1 MRQPSKV
8 VPNPGKPRGSLSE
21 KIPSLTKH
29 VASVIHLPS
38 MPPTSRSQFLSVLA
52 FWTMS
57 ALANANQHPTP
68 NAPSAV
74 LPQKHRAILE
84 EHCSNCHNAEKQKG
98 KFRIDD
104 LPEAIADNRSAERWQ
119 KILNAINSGEMPPED
134 EKQLPPAAKAD
145 LLDDLAQ
152 TIVAARRNLGD
163 SRGVTTM
170 RRLNQRE
177 YGNSLHHLL
186 GVRINVNELPADTS
200 SNSFDTAGSNLFM
213 SGDQFEQYL
222 ELAREALSEAFE
234 RHDNANTEKKS
245 RFEAENG
252 LLERVAK
259 TLKERIDGRRS
270 YMRWKRAVDLAIAKP
285 ENKDAAQAIRAEK
298 KEDPNHIYRFW
309 SKLEGAPS
317 PADYGFT
324 DTQAAFH
331 VGLGQWNL
339 VPYQSWFLAQ
349 PENRTGGW
357 LSVGDNSVNSYFS
370 FHVYG
375 WPAGDYVVRIR
386 LAGNDKADPQRRFI
400 EFGMGNG
407 NPKHHDSAHMVTGTL
422 AAPQTIEIPVTLNA
436 KGGRSFFVRERG
448 TQDDDSQP
456 VRKQGAGISEN
467 TVGPDFAIWLDW
479 AEIERLP
486 AKPASPGMV
495 ALQKIIGDPRSTPQ
509 PGELR
514 EAFHV
519 FCAETYRGAQPSE
532 EFVNRLVHVYDDHRK
547 SGTDHRTSLK
557 EALALALASP
567 RFLYLNEPQPA
578 DHTATEN
585 TASQRLIPPR
595 ELAVRLSFLL
605 WGQPPDR
612 ELLSLATSGELAKRE
627 VLQQQTDRLL
637 NDPKADGFVHPFLH
651 QWLRMDRLDFFRFNT
666 ARYPDFDLSTKDAAR
681 SEVYA
686 TFAHLLR
693 NNLSVR
699 ELLKSR
705 HIVVNGL
712 LANYYGIEGVSGDSF
727 QPVELPAD
735 SPRGGLLGMAAIHAM
750 GSNGEHSSPVER
762 GAWVLRKLLNEPPPP
777 APANVPQLTRLEDKL
792 ITTRERLQLHQEQ
805 PQCASC
811 HRRIDPIGFGLEN
824 FDATGRWRTEDA
836 YERAGLGKKTWQI
849 DPAGTLHQGPS
860 FASFTELRDHIHSRA
875 DRFAKGLSTA
885 LVEYALGHPAGFS
898 DEPLIEQMVSDAS
911 QHNLSLRSFI
921 HSLVQSRSFQTK

>member
-1 MRQPSKV
+1 MSSTHR
-8 VPNPGKPRGSLSE
+8 R
-21 KIPSLTKH
+21 
-29 VASVIHLPS
+29 
-38 MPPTSRSQFLSVLA
+38 LA
-52 FWTMS
+52 S
-57 ALANANQHPTP
+57 ALIAFSAATSLATPHPDPSP
-68 NAPSAV
+68 NTPSAV
-74 LPQKHRAILE
+74 LSEKHRATLE
-84 EHCSNCHNAEKQKG
+84 EHCSRCHNAEKQKG

-104 LPEAIADNRSAERWQ
+104 LPLSITDNRSAERWQ

-134 EKQLPPAAKAD
+134 EKPLMPTAKAD
-145 LLDDLAQ
+145 LLDDLAR
-152 TIVAARRNLGD
+152 TIVTARRNLGD

-170 RRLNQRE
+170 RRINQRE

-186 GVRINVNELPADTS
+186 GVRINVSELPADTS
-200 SNSFDTAGSNLFM
+200 ANSFDTAGSNLFM

-234 RHDNANTEKKS
+234 RHDNAATIKKS

-259 TLKERIDGRRS
+259 TLKERIDGRRN
-270 YMRWKRAVDLAIAKP
+270 YMRWKRAVDQALAKP
-285 ENKDAAQAIRAEK
+285 ENKDTAQAIRAEK

-309 SKLEGAPS
+309 AKLEGAPS

-324 DTQAAFH
+324 DAQAAFH

-370 FHVYG
+370 FHTHG
-375 WPAGDYVVRIR
+375 WPSGDYVVRIR
-386 LAGNDKADPQRRFI
+386 AAGNEKADPQRRFI

-422 AAPQTIEIPVTLNA
+422 DDPQTIEIPVTLNA

-486 AKPASPGMV
+486 AKPAAPGM
-495 ALQKIIGDPRSTPQ
+495 AAIQTIIGDPKSTP
-509 PGELR
+509 PHSDLR
-514 EAFHV
+514 AAILAF
-519 FCAETYRGAQPSE
+519 CTKTYRGAHPSE
-532 EFVNRLVHVYDDHRK
+532 AFVDRLVQVYNDHRQHG
-547 SGTDHRTSLK
+547 SDHRTSLK
-557 EALALALASP
+557 EALALVLASP
-567 RFLYLNEPQPA
+567 KFLYLNEPQA
-578 DHTATEN
+578 AEQRVN
-585 TASQRLIPPR
+585 GASASPRSITTR

-605 WGQPPDR
+605 WGQPPDQ
-612 ELLSLATSGELAKRE
+612 ELLALAASGELAKRE
-627 VLQQQTDRLL
+627 VLEQQTDRLL
-637 NDPKADGFVHPFLH
+637 NNPNSDGFIQPFLH
-651 QWLRMDRLDFFRFNT
+651 QWLRLDRLDFFRFNT

-681 SEVYA
+681 AEVYA

-693 NNLSVR
+693 NNLSIR

-705 HIVVNGL
+705 HVVINGL
-712 LANYYGIEGVSGDSF
+712 LANYYGIAEVNGDAF
-727 QPVELPAD
+727 RPVELPAD

-836 YERAGLGKKTWQI
+836 YERAGLGKKTWKI
-849 DPAGTLHQGPS
+849 DPAGALHQGPS
-860 FASFTELRDHIHSRA
+860 FTTFTELRDHIHSRA
-875 DRFAKGLSTA
+875 DRFAHSLSTA

-898 DEPLIEQMVSDAS
+898 DEPLIEKMVNEAS
-911 QHNLSLRSFI
+911 RHDLSVRSFI
-921 HSLVQSRSFQTK
+921 HALVQSAPFQTK